1 MEPKKQNVL
10 LLIDSN
16 ALIHRF
22 FHALPPFTAPDGSPT
37 NAIYGLSSTLFKI
50 ITEQKPDYI
59 AASLDTPEP
68 TFRDKEYAEYKAK
81 RAPTSDELIPQLKKV
96 QSVYDVFGV
105 RAFAI
110 PGFEADDLIGTF
122 VEMFKDEPD
131 LKIVILSGDRDV
143 LQLVEGEKVVGQLFK
158 TGITETVI
166 YDEKAVIE
174 KFGLKPKQLPD
185 YKGFVGDASDNIKG
199 VAGVGP
205 KTAEIL
211 LKEFPTIEEVYD
223 NISIITPKIAK
234 KIEGKKEEA
243 LFSRRLATIRRDAPV
258 AVSDLESLKAPVLDK
273 EKLKAFFQTL
283 GFKSLIEKLER

>member
-1 MEPKKQNVL
+1 MAEKKQNVL

-16 ALIHRF
+16 ALVHRF
-22 FHALPPFTAPDGSPT
+22 FHALPPLTSLDGQPA
-37 NAIYGLSSTLFKI
+37 NAVYGLSNTLLKI

-81 RAPTSDELIPQLKKV
+81 RAETSSELIPQLKKAP
-96 QSVYDVFGV
+96 QIYDAFGV

-110 PGFEADDLIGTF
+110 PGFEADDLIGSF
-122 VEMFKDEPD
+122 VEMFKDETD

-174 KFGLKPKQLPD
+174 KFGLTPKQLPD
-185 YKGFVGDASDNIKG
+185 YKGFVGDQSDNIKG

-211 LKEFPTIEEVYD
+211 LKEFKTIEEVYE
-223 NISIITPKIAK
+223 NIAIITPKIAK

-243 LFSRRLATIRRDAPV
+243 IFSRRLATIRRDAPV
-258 AVSDLESLKAPVLDK
+258 GVSNLESLKVPALDK
-273 EKLKAFFQTL
+273 VKLKTFFQSL
-283 GFKSLIEKLER
+283 GFKSLIGKIEK